1 MIDMDQCM
9 SLAKKV
15 EFSSGSDE
23 PGIRHG
29 DARGDMTTVHG
40 YDKNGKL
47 LFFAKYNKS
56 GEFRLSL
63 YSEGNKEDLYSDELD
78 DISLSLFQKKRL
90 ADAGKFINKLKTRQ
104 SRGEPEKRS
113 LAELMKK
120 GIDVKLTEQS
130 RLSFAPDIDNL
141 RISKDEEGVLHMAGV
156 SKDGKQQ
163 IDFSARDGVMQFE
176 LCNND
181 LARSYNNKIGGKWT
195 WRDLKSSSGTY
206 YLDNQGE
213 TYAKE
218 MAEIMN
224 KVKAQYQV
232 RLQSNAYVN
241 NELKDKSR

>member
-1 MIDMDQCM
+1 
-9 SLAKKV
+9 
-15 EFSSGSDE
+15 
-23 PGIRHG
+23 
-29 DARGDMTTVHG
+29 
-40 YDKNGKL
+40 
-47 LFFAKYNKS
+47 
-56 GEFRLSL
+56 
-63 YSEGNKEDLYSDELD
+63 
-78 DISLSLFQKKRL
+78 
-90 ADAGKFINKLKTRQ
+90 
-104 SRGEPEKRS
+104 
-113 LAELMKK
+113 MKK

-176 LCNND
+176 LRNND

-195 WRDLKSSSGTY
+195 WRDLKSSSGTC

-241 NELKDKSR
+241 KELKSKSR